1 MFLCDILYITH
12 KSHKLKSVLSY
23 MGPILNTI
31 IGAGIKLACNLLNA
45 WLEQKRQD
53 QLALAARDEKMLDA
67 LIASQEKNANDPFV
81 KVTRRILFMSIT
93 FTMCFLMIY
102 YAFNPQIEYS
112 LIVPKGDSGK
122 LGFVSWIFGG
132 KDWEM
137 VKMTGG
143 LMLASFMDLCFMVV
157 GFYAIPSKRR

>member
-1 MFLCDILYITH
+1 
-12 KSHKLKSVLSY
+12 

-31 IGAGIKLACNLLNA
+31 MGAGIKLACNLINS

-67 LIASQEKNANDPFV
+67 LIASQKSNSSDPFV
-81 KVTRRILFMSIT
+81 KITRRVLFMSIT

-102 YAFNPQIEYS
+102 YAMNPDITYN
-112 LIVPKGDSGK
+112 LIVPKGDGAK
-122 LGFVSWIFGG
+122 LGFFSWIFGA
-132 KDWEM
+132 KAWEM
-137 VKMTGG
+137 VHMTGG

-157 GFYAIPSKRR
+157 GFYAIPSKKR

>member
-1 MFLCDILYITH
+1 
-12 KSHKLKSVLSY
+12 

-31 IGAGIKLACNLLNA
+31 LGAGIKLVCNLINS

-53 QLALAARDEKMLDA
+53 QLALAARDDKMLEA
-67 LIASQEKNANDPFV
+67 LIANQSSTSRDPFV

-102 YAFNPQIEYS
+102 YAMNPDIKYN
-112 LIVPKGDSGK
+112 LIVPKGDGAK
-122 LGFVSWIFGG
+122 LGFGSWFFGG
-132 KDWEM
+132 NSWEM
-137 VKMTGG
+137 VEMTGG